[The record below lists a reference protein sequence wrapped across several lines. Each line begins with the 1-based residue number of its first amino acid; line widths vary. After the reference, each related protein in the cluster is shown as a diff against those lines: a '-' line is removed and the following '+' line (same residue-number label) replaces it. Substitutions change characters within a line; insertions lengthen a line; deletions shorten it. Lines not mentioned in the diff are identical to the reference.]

1 MMISDAEK
9 EYLDRFEKG
18 EYKPELVFEDDDILK
33 NIKNHPMALWKM
45 QEHWDNSM
53 SKLPLDLSAA

>member
-45 QEHWDNSM
+45 QEH
-53 SKLPLDLSAA
+53 